1 MNEPLQSLFDLLL
14 EHCFKF
20 DYTAKSCP
28 KINKIYLKC
37 ICDEVDEDTFELK
50 SLLEK
55 SLQDGVDYLP
65 EKYHYKAENFI
76 GDPNADL
83 IN

>member
-1 MNEPLQSLFDLLL
+1 MNEPFQSLLDLLSK
-14 EHCFKF
+14 HCFQF
-20 DYTAKSCP
+20 DYTARSCP
-28 KINKIYLKC
+28 KINEIIYQCLFN
-37 ICDEVDEDTFELK
+37 EVSEDTFELK

-83 IN
+83 ID